1 MVSRRMDRSTARI
14 KKKLWAIRRRGYQTR
29 INSTNYYTLIELVRS
44 QSIHRIVIVPSQ
56 NEVSFLDFYPTGRS
70 LVPCDDF
77 ERRPLRHRKE
87 TLIALKHGATR
98 ELLIA
103 SRTARSSNA
112 NYRES

>member
-1 MVSRRMDRSTARI
+1 MDRSTDRI

-44 QSIHRIVIVPSQ
+44 QSIHRIGIVPSQ

-77 ERRPLRHRKE
+77 ERYERRPLRHRKE
-87 TLIALKHGATR
+87 TLIVLKHGATR